1 MDALTHS
8 IEALPS
14 ARQNPYSDAVA
25 MGSIQLVAE
34 WLPVLMDDL
43 SNLDARL

>member
-8 IEALPS
+8 IEALTS

-25 MGSIQLVAE
+25 MGSIQLSIVSDFSQSAQVGI
-34 WLPVLMDDL
+34 WM
-43 SNLDARL
+43 